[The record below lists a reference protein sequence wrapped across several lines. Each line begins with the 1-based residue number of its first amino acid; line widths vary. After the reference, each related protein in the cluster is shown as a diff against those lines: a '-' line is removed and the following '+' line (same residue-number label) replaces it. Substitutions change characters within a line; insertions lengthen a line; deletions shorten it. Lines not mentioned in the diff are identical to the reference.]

1 MTDEIMKVIN
11 DNVYGV
17 WFLIGAAL
25 VFWMQAGF
33 AMVEAGFTRAK
44 NSGNIIMK
52 NLMDFCIGTV
62 MWFIIGASLM
72 LPAAE
77 GKSDILG
84 ILGTPGF
91 GVFTDYANFSYSGF
105 VFNLVFCATTATIV
119 SGAMAERTKFITY
132 CIYSA
137 VISGIIYPIEA
148 HWTWGNGF
156 LVNMG
161 FHDYAGSN
169 CIHMVGGICAL
180 IGAAF
185 LGPRIGKFSKDK
197 DGKITKVNAI
207 PGHNLVIGSL
217 GVFILWLGWY
227 GFNGAAAT
235 NGIQLA
241 TIFATTTVAPAIATC
256 TVMLITWIKY
266 GKPDVAMC
274 LNGSLAG
281 LVAITAGCDAVN
293 VFGSFVI
300 GILSG
305 CVVCFIVWLLDY
317 KLKVDDPVGA
327 VAVHFGNGVLG
338 TICVGLFACGTDTM
352 PEAQGLFYGGGFHLL
367 GVQLLGLLAIGAWT
381 AVTMCITFFIIKKTV
396 GLRVSAHEEIV
407 GLDKMEHGLES
418 AYAGFA
424 LEADVPGDY
433 LETVQDSSYTPSVDV
448 EDAVPTKVI
457 HSDGSISKV
466 VIITKAEKFDKIKA
480 ALNEIGIGGMTVT
493 KVSGCG
499 VQKGQTSYY
508 RGAKVNMELLPK
520 LKVEVVVSEV
530 PVADVVKAAK
540 KALYT
545 GNIGD
550 GKIFIYDVVDV
561 VRISTS
567 ACGKDALK
575 YEE

>member
-1 MTDEIMKVIN
+1 MEKVLTEVFGIW
-11 DNVYGV
+11 Y
-17 WFLIGAAL
+17 LIGAAF
-25 VFWMQAGF
+25 VFFMQAGF

-44 NSGNIIMK
+44 NAGNIIMK
-52 NLMDFCIGTV
+52 NLMDFCLGTV
-62 MWFIIGASLM
+62 AFLIIGYSLLM
-72 LPAAE
+72 GHDFAGLIGWGESPLTNFA
-77 GKSDILG
+77 
-84 ILGTPGF
+84 GTNWSS
-91 GVFTDYANFSYSGF
+91 FT
-105 VFNLVFCATTATIV
+105 FNLVFCATAATIV
-119 SGAMAERTKFITY
+119 SGAMAERTKFISY
-132 CIYSA
+132 CIYSF
-137 VISGIIYPIEA
+137 VISLIVYPIEA
-148 HWTWGNGF
+148 HWVWGGGW
-156 LVNMG
+156 LSSLG
-161 FHDYAGSN
+161 FHDFAGSAA
-169 CIHMVGGICAL
+169 IHYVGGLTAL
-180 IGAAF
+180 IGAWM
-185 LGPRIGKFSKDK
+185 LGPRIGKFDK
-197 DGKITKVNAI
+197 DGTPRGISTSSLSKV
-207 PGHNLVIGSL
+207 
-217 GVFILWLGWY
+217 F
-227 GFNGAAAT
+227 
-235 NGIQLA
+235 
-241 TIFATTTVAPAIATC
+241 
-256 TVMLITWIKY
+256 
-266 GKPDVAMC
+266 
-274 LNGSLAG
+274 SLAG

-305 CVVCFIVWLLDY
+305 FVVCLLVWLLDY

-381 AVTMCITFFIIKKTV
+381 AVTMFITFFIIKKTV

-433 LETVQDSSYTPSVDV
+433 LETIQDSSYTPSADVD
-448 EDAVPTKVI
+448 DAVPTKVI

-499 VQKGQTSYY
+499 VQKGQTSFY

-530 PVADVVKAAK
+530 PVSDVVTAAK

-550 GKIFIYDVVDV
+550 GKIFVYDVADV
-561 VRISTS
+561 IRISTN
-567 ACGKDALK
+567 ARGKDALK

>member
-1 MTDEIMKVIN
+1 MEKILTEVFGIW
-11 DNVYGV
+11 Y
-17 WFLIGAAL
+17 LIGAAF
-25 VFWMQAGF
+25 VFFMQAGF

-44 NSGNIIMK
+44 NAGNIIMK
-52 NLMDFCIGTV
+52 NLMDFCLGTV
-62 MWFIIGASLM
+62 AFLIIGYSLLM
-72 LPAAE
+72 GQDFAGLVGWGESPLTDFA
-77 GKSDILG
+77 
-84 ILGTPGF
+84 GTNWSS
-91 GVFTDYANFSYSGF
+91 FT
-105 VFNLVFCATTATIV
+105 FNLVFCATAATIV
-119 SGAMAERTKFITY
+119 SGAMAERTKFISY
-132 CIYSA
+132 CIYSF
-137 VISGIIYPIEA
+137 VISLIVYPIEA
-148 HWTWGNGF
+148 HWVWGSGW
-156 LVNMG
+156 LSSLG
-161 FHDYAGSN
+161 FHDFAGSAA
-169 CIHMVGGICAL
+169 IHYVGGLTAL
-180 IGAAF
+180 IGAWM
-185 LGPRIGKFSKDK
+185 LGPRIGKFDK
-197 DGKITKVNAI
+197 DGS
-207 PGHNLVIGSL
+207 PRLFGGS
-217 GVFILWLGWY
+217 IKD
-227 GFNGAAAT
+227 N
-235 NGIQLA
+235 
-241 TIFATTTVAPAIATC
+241 
-256 TVMLITWIKY
+256 IKY

-305 CVVCFIVWLLDY
+305 CMVCFIVWLLDY

-327 VAVHFGNGVLG
+327 VAVHFGNGLLG

-381 AVTMCITFFIIKKTV
+381 AVTMFITFYIIKKTV

-433 LETVQDSSYTPSVDV
+433 LETIQDSSYTPSVELD
-448 EDAVPTKVI
+448 DAVPTKVI
-457 HSDGSISKV
+457 HSEGSISRV
-466 VIITKAEKFDKIKA
+466 VIITKVEKFDKIKA

-550 GKIFIYDVVDV
+550 GKIFVYDVADV
-561 VRISTS
+561 VRISTG
-567 ACGKDALK
+567 ARGKDALK

>member
-1 MTDEIMKVIN
+1 MGDLARKAHGA
-11 DNVYGV
+11 DGGSRSLQRLAGV
-17 WFLIGAAL
+17 GSDKGRRQGRELAARAGDGTHHWVAVADAVGFCPIGHDVNGTGNGHNGTGLCGKSLGKGHRAVQVFLGDPVGHIGIHAL
-25 VFWMQAGF
+25 GGARTGSQRLYLGDVAPDDRELHLVQQAVGRLG
-33 AMVEAGFTRAK
+33 AQGGSACAHRVQHHGVAQ
-44 NSGNIIMK
+44 
-52 NLMDFCIGTV
+52 CIGL
-62 MWFIIGASLM
+62 FACL
-72 LPAAE
+72 E
-77 GKSDILG
+77 
-84 ILGTPGF
+84 
-91 GVFTDYANFSYSGF
+91 
-105 VFNLVFCATTATIV
+105 
-119 SGAMAERTKFITY
+119 
-132 CIYSA
+132 
-137 VISGIIYPIEA
+137 
-148 HWTWGNGF
+148 H
-156 LVNMG
+156 
-161 FHDYAGSN
+161 
-169 CIHMVGGICAL
+169 
-180 IGAAF
+180 
-185 LGPRIGKFSKDK
+185 
-197 DGKITKVNAI
+197 
-207 PGHNLVIGSL
+207 
-217 GVFILWLGWY
+217 

-241 TIFATTTVAPAIATC
+241 TIFATTTVAPAVATC

-305 CVVCFIVWLLDY
+305 CMVCFIVWLLDY

-550 GKIFIYDVVDV
+550 GKIFVYDVVDV

-567 ACGKDALK
+567 ARGKDALK

>member
-1 MTDEIMKVIN
+1 MEKILTEVFGIW
-11 DNVYGV
+11 Y
-17 WFLIGAAL
+17 LIGAAF
-25 VFWMQAGF
+25 VFFMQAGF

-44 NSGNIIMK
+44 NAGNIIMK
-52 NLMDFCIGTV
+52 NLMDFCLGTV
-62 MWFIIGASLM
+62 AFLIIGYSLLM
-72 LPAAE
+72 GHDFAGLVGWGESPLTDFA
-77 GKSDILG
+77 
-84 ILGTPGF
+84 GTNWSS
-91 GVFTDYANFSYSGF
+91 FT
-105 VFNLVFCATTATIV
+105 FNLVFCATAATIV
-119 SGAMAERTKFITY
+119 SGAMAERTKFISY
-132 CIYSA
+132 CIYSF
-137 VISGIIYPIEA
+137 VISLIVYPIEA
-148 HWTWGNGF
+148 HWVWGGGW
-156 LVNMG
+156 LSSLG
-161 FHDYAGSN
+161 FHDFAGSAA
-169 CIHMVGGICAL
+169 IHYVGGLTAL
-180 IGAAF
+180 IGA
-185 LGPRIGKFSKDK
+185 LGC
-197 DGKITKVNAI
+197 
-207 PGHNLVIGSL
+207 
-217 GVFILWLGWY
+217 FILWFGWY

-281 LVAITAGCDAVN
+281 LVAITARCDAVN

-338 TICVGLFACGTDTM
+338 TICVGLFACSTDTM
-352 PEAQGLFYGGGFHLL
+352 PKAQGLFYGGGFHLL

-550 GKIFIYDVVDV
+550 GKIFVYDVVDV

-567 ACGKDALK
+567 ARGKDALK

>member
-1 MTDEIMKVIN
+1 MEKILTEVFGIW
-11 DNVYGV
+11 Y
-17 WFLIGAAL
+17 LIGAAF
-25 VFWMQAGF
+25 VFFMQAGF

-44 NSGNIIMK
+44 NAGNIIMK
-52 NLMDFCIGTV
+52 NLMDFCLGTV
-62 MWFIIGASLM
+62 AFLIIGYSLLM
-72 LPAAE
+72 GHDFAGLIGWGESPLTNFA
-77 GKSDILG
+77 
-84 ILGTPGF
+84 GTNWSS
-91 GVFTDYANFSYSGF
+91 FT
-105 VFNLVFCATTATIV
+105 FNLVFCATAATIV
-119 SGAMAERTKFITY
+119 SGAMAERTKFISY
-132 CIYSA
+132 CIYSF
-137 VISGIIYPIEA
+137 VISLIVYPIEA
-148 HWTWGNGF
+148 HWVWGGGW
-156 LVNMG
+156 LSSLG
-161 FHDYAGSN
+161 FHDFAGSAA
-169 CIHMVGGICAL
+169 IHYVGGLTAL
-180 IGAAF
+180 IGAWM
-185 LGPRIGKFSKDK
+185 LGPRIGKFDK
-197 DGKITKVNAI
+197 DGSPRGI
-207 PGHNLVIGSL
+207 PGHSLTIGAL
-217 GVFILWLGWY
+217 GCFILWFGWY
-227 GFNGAAAT
+227 GF
-235 NGIQLA
+235 
-241 TIFATTTVAPAIATC
+241 
-256 TVMLITWIKY
+256 
-266 GKPDVAMC
+266 
-274 LNGSLAG
+274 
-281 LVAITAGCDAVN
+281 
-293 VFGSFVI
+293 
-300 GILSG
+300 
-305 CVVCFIVWLLDY
+305 
-317 KLKVDDPVGA
+317 
-327 VAVHFGNGVLG
+327 NGVLG

-550 GKIFIYDVVDV
+550 GKIFVYDVVDV

-567 ACGKDALK
+567 ARGKDALK

>member
-1 MTDEIMKVIN
+1 MEKILTEVFGIW
-11 DNVYGV
+11 Y
-17 WFLIGAAL
+17 LIGAAF
-25 VFWMQAGF
+25 VFFMQAGF

-44 NSGNIIMK
+44 NAGNIIMK
-52 NLMDFCIGTV
+52 NLMDFCLGTV
-62 MWFIIGASLM
+62 AFLIIGYSLLM
-72 LPAAE
+72 GQDFAGLVGWGESPLTDFA
-77 GKSDILG
+77 
-84 ILGTPGF
+84 GTNWSS
-91 GVFTDYANFSYSGF
+91 FT
-105 VFNLVFCATTATIV
+105 FNLVFCATAATIV
-119 SGAMAERTKFITY
+119 SGAMAERTKFISY
-132 CIYSA
+132 CIYSF
-137 VISGIIYPIEA
+137 VISLIVYPIEA
-148 HWTWGNGF
+148 HWVWGGGW
-156 LVNMG
+156 LSSLG
-161 FHDYAGSN
+161 FHDFAGSAA
-169 CIHMVGGICAL
+169 IHYVGGLTAL
-180 IGAAF
+180 IGAWM
-185 LGPRIGKFSKDK
+185 LGPRIGKFDR
-197 DGKITKVNAI
+197 DGSPRGI
-207 PGHNLVIGSL
+207 PGHSLTIGAL
-217 GVFILWLGWY
+217 GCFILWFGWY

-241 TIFATTTVAPAIATC
+241 TIFATTTVAPAVATC

-293 VFGSFVI
+293 VFG
-300 GILSG
+300 
-305 CVVCFIVWLLDY
+305 
-317 KLKVDDPVGA
+317 
-327 VAVHFGNGVLG
+327 
-338 TICVGLFACGTDTM
+338 LFACGTDTM

-367 GVQLLGLLAIGAWT
+367 GVQLLGLLAIGVWT
-381 AVTMCITFFIIKKTV
+381 AVTMFITFYIIKKTV

-424 LEADVPGDY
+424 LEADAPGDY
-433 LETVQDSSYTPSVDV
+433 LETIQDSSYTPSVEVD
-448 EDAVPTKVI
+448 DAVPTKVI

-545 GNIGD
+545 
-550 GKIFIYDVVDV
+550 
-561 VRISTS
+561 
-567 ACGKDALK
+567 
-575 YEE
+575 